1 MLRKASKVQVC
12 FSLSFQAERSLTPQ
26 LETVIIEVT
35 RSIPVFSI
43 TEGSRYT
50 LLIVCKY
57 CGVIPILFGWFLR
70 ALSLYQNKTTC
81 TTISNHR
88 LSYTY
93 EKHSYNAIASFTLL
107 YMQWLCLLLEAVL
120 YT

>member
-1 MLRKASKVQVC
+1 M
-12 FSLSFQAERSLTPQ
+12 TPQ

-70 ALSLYQNKTTC
+70 ALSLYLNKMTC
-81 TTISNHR
+81 TTIYNHR

-93 EKHSYNAIASFTLL
+93 EKHSYNAIASFIHAMAMLIVRTCIVHLTLIPCSL
-107 YMQWLCLLLEAVL
+107 FPVPLLP
-120 YT
+120 